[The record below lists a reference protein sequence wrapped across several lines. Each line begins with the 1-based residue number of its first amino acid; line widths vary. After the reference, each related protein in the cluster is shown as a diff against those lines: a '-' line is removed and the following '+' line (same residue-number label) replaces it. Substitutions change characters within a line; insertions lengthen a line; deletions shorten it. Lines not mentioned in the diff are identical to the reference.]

1 MRYPARPRFFITAL
15 VVCLTLSTLWAS
27 TGFSAPMRVIY
38 GFDREFPPFSY
49 EDPGGKPVGFDVEL
63 VEAIFAEADVTL
75 VTRPLQWDMIPLEL
89 SSGAITLTTGMVQTP
104 QRERLF
110 IFSDRGIFNLQIR
123 LFTKTYKRF
132 PALSMFRGQTVAVE
146 KGSFQ
151 HRQLEAFGGI
161 NIKTFDSR
169 GAGLQALFYD
179 EVAAFAGAMPNTY
192 YYINKLQYG
201 AITTVGSPLAI
212 VSLRLAV
219 NRSRGDVL
227 RLVNEGLAKVVAS
240 GEYDRLYRKWF
251 VRELTREEVDILEKS
266 AITGGVPAYV
276 PYSSV
281 GQGAAVLT
289 ATGKIITGC
298 TVENADENLNIS
310 AIQGALA
317 NAVGQGEFEVVACA
331 LVNDKGVLLTPDKND
346 LQMLHEFNSGTLIVQ
361 KDSKGN
367 SVTYMAMEFLRDPI
381 FREVSAP
388 VY

>member
-1 MRYPARPRFFITAL
+1 MQHSIRRQLFSLAL
-15 VVCLTLSTLWAS
+15 IACLSLAWA
-27 TGFSAPMRVIY
+27 GQAFSAPIRVIY

-63 VEAIFAEADVTL
+63 VAAIFAEADVTL

-110 IFSDRGIFNLQIR
+110 IFSDRSIFNLQIR

-161 NIKTFDSR
+161 NIKTFDNR
-169 GAGLQALFYD
+169 AAGLQALYYD

-212 VSLRLAV
+212 VPLRLAV
-219 NRSRGDVL
+219 NRNRGDVL

-251 VRELTREEVDILEKS
+251 VRELTKEEMDIVTKS
-266 AITGGVPAYV
+266 AITGGIPAYV
-276 PYSSV
+276 PYSGI

-289 ATGKIITGC
+289 ATGKVITGC
-298 TVENADENLNIS
+298 TVENADETLNIS
-310 AIQGALA
+310 AMQSALV
-317 NAVGQGEFEVVACA
+317 NAVSQGEFEVVACA
-331 LVNDKGVLLTPDKND
+331 LVDNMGNPLVPGDKD
-346 LQMLHEFNSGTLIVQ
+346 LQMLHEFNSGTLIVMN
-361 KDSKGN
+361 DSKGN
-367 SVTYMAMEFLRDPI
+367 PITRMVMEFMRDPI

-388 VY
+388 VF